1 MAFELSANLEYMFGD
16 AGPNIEDRIAA
27 AAAAG
32 FRKAEI
38 FSTANRDL
46 TSIAAALNTHG
57 VEIIGTVNDPR
68 TRLVDKETHA
78 GFRDQFRRSVE
89 AGLAIGCRRIVVA
102 SGPAVPYMKRP
113 VQLAIVAEAV
123 ASVAPIAEELG
134 VTIMLEPVNTRV
146 DHPGVL
152 FSQTC
157 DAMAVI
163 DQVKSPRVRLLYDI
177 YHSVTE
183 GEDPAAILPTVA
195 HVLEHVQVADAPGRG
210 EPGSGRIDWP
220 TMLTLLRGVGYRGAI
235 GIECS
240 PTRTPTASALTWF
253 QELCTKDS

>member
-1 MAFELSANLEYMFGD
+1 MKFELSANLEYMFAD
-16 AGPNIEDRIAA
+16 AGPRLEDRIAA

-46 TSIAAALNTHG
+46 RSMAATLAAND
-57 VEIIGTVNDPR
+57 VQIIGTVADPR

-78 GFRDQFRRSVE
+78 GFRDLFRKSVE
-89 AGLAIGCRRIVVA
+89 NGLEIGCRRIVVA
-102 SGPAVPYMKRP
+102 SGPGAPYMKRA
-113 VQLAIVAEAV
+113 VQLAIVADAV
-123 ASVAPIAEELG
+123 ASVVPIAEELG
-134 VTIMLEPVNTRV
+134 ISMMLEAVNTRV

-163 DQVKSPRVRLLYDI
+163 DKVKSPRVRLLYDL

-183 GEDPAAILPTVA
+183 GENPAEVLPTIA
-195 HVLEHVQVADAPGRG
+195 HALEHVQVADAPGRG
-210 EPGSGRIDWP
+210 EPGSGKIDWP
-220 TMLTLLRGVGYRGAI
+220 AMLKLLRAVGYAGPI

-240 PTRTPTASALTWF
+240 PTRAPTAAALAWF
-253 QELCTKDS
+253 QHLCATT